1 MRSAYNR
8 IRRKEG
14 RRERGEA
21 CVVFCAIFEQH
32 ELIAGFDRDWKGK
45 RRSCGIFEGVGV
57 GVTSSE
63 VLEV

>member
-1 MRSAYNR
+1 M
-8 IRRKEG
+8 
-14 RRERGEA
+14 
-21 CVVFCAIFEQH
+21 VFCAIFEQH